1 MTAPQPAPRLFSTGP
16 TAHVPGTH
24 HHLWYLPDGT
34 GLHAPV
40 GQLIVDADTGRLAC
54 HLCGRWY
61 VSLGSHVRVH
71 GHTADTYRTTMGVL
85 RTRPLVAATLS
96 TRIAARQRLVY
107 LGSSDAQAALAHGHE
122 LARTGEL
129 GRRARLALRELDGR
143 AERARRRDAAL
154 RSGRERSADERKQQL
169 AARLAE
175 LDFPDLATYLRTA
188 YAAGASVEQLRETLR
203 VGRSRLRRELA
214 GAGVTV
220 RPTGRNSASGK
231 RSRARTADVAAAERL
246 GTDDVVTW
254 LAERRAHGWPITR
267 LAAAVGHSPP
277 WVRAR
282 LAVAPDRS

>member
-1 MTAPQPAPRLFSTGP
+1 MTAPQPSPRPFSTGP

-24 HHLWYLPDGT
+24 HHLWSLSDGT
-34 GLHAPV
+34 GLHAPH
-40 GQLIVDADTGRLAC
+40 GQLIVDEDTGRLAC

-71 GHTADTYRTTMGVL
+71 GHTAVTYRTTMGVL
-85 RTRPLVAATLS
+85 RTTPLMAKTLS
-96 TRIAARQRLVY
+96 TRIADRQRRVY
-107 LGSSDAQAALAHGHE
+107 LQSSDAQAALAYGHE

-129 GRRARLALRELDGR
+129 GRRARLALGEIDGR
-143 AERARRRDAAL
+143 AERARRREAAL
-154 RSGRERSADERKQQL
+154 RAGRERSADERERQL

-175 LDFPDLATYLRTA
+175 LDSPDLATYLRTA
-188 YAAGASVEQLRETLR
+188 YAAGASIDQLRETLR
-203 VGRSRLRRELA
+203 VGRSQLRRELA
-214 GAGVTV
+214 AAGVTI

-231 RSRARTADVAAAERL
+231 RSRARSADLAAAERL
-246 GTDDVVTW
+246 GTGDVVTW

-282 LAVAPDRS
+282 LAAVPDRS